1 MRWISSRNSFSRSRI
16 CCASSWILLLMGF
29 SPAADSSC
37 SLAQMAYGCTAPV
50 GRLPLRLYSRSGDCR
65 HGRQQPAQCQ
75 RIMPMHNSNKR
86 RVSTMIKSA
95 RTLLFAASLA
105 AASAASAQTE
115 YARVEL
121 EIDIAK
127 PAAEVWAKVGG
138 YCDIQEWAGLACEI
152 TSGDGGFGTV
162 RSLLGGRIL
171 EILVAQTELSYG
183 YAQPAVEGRFYD
195 LYHGFM

>member
-1 MRWISSRNSFSRSRI
+1 MMN
-16 CCASSWILLLMGF
+16 
-29 SPAADSSC
+29 
-37 SLAQMAYGCTAPV
+37 
-50 GRLPLRLYSRSGDCR
+50 
-65 HGRQQPAQCQ
+65 
-75 RIMPMHNSNKR
+75 
-86 RVSTMIKSA
+86 SA

-105 AASAASAQTE
+105 AASAASAQAE

-138 YCDIQEWAGLACEI
+138 YCDIQEWAGLPCEI

-195 LYHGFM
+195 LYHGFMEARPTGPNSSKMLYTLVWDQSNLPDQAAKDADIQ